1 MTVTGRSQRKARN
14 GLQNMNHIP
23 EVCAELALY
32 RIMIKI
38 DEILDHYSKD
48 GGAAEQIEAALW
60 KLLHEL
66 QISPLVTKEARRNHR
81 IE

>member
-1 MTVTGRSQRKARN
+1 
-14 GLQNMNHIP
+14 MNNRVA

-48 GGAAEQIEAALW
+48 DGGGATQEIEAALW
-60 KLLHEL
+60 KLLHEVQTL
-66 QISPLVTKEARRNHR
+66 PLVMKEARRNHR